1 MRNSPSTA
9 GFPGVER
16 PNIGFFGTKPND
28 ELRSECDAETEDAT
42 RYASPMVLRG
52 LLYQL
57 TGNTEVMA
65 MPSGPSAKFAVGK
78 EMANDADAELV
89 AREKR

>member
-1 MRNSPSTA
+1 
-9 GFPGVER
+9 
-16 PNIGFFGTKPND
+16 
-28 ELRSECDAETEDAT
+28 
-42 RYASPMVLRG
+42 MVLRG